1 MYEDT
6 NARAKEFACWVGID
20 FAIAKVLTS
29 RIPKGIVIRISAAG
43 NEHKIDGDT
52 LIFSSLDSISDLK
65 GSLSE
70 ISETRQQ
77 LEKQY
82 ALISNYKK
90 SFERY
95 ALEEYITNYLP
106 REITVEQLTDEEVS
120 AIFKWLEG

>member
-20 FAIAKVLTS
+20 LDIAKILTS
-29 RIPKGIVIRISAAG
+29 RIPKGFVIRTSASG

-52 LIFSSLDSISDLK
+52 LIFSSLDSISQLK
-65 GSLSE
+65 GRLSE
-70 ISETRQQ
+70 TSKNRQQ

-95 ALEEYITNYLP
+95 ALEEFITNYLP
-106 REITVEQLTDEEVS
+106 QEITVEQLTDEEVS
-120 AIFKWLEG
+120 AIFKWLDA